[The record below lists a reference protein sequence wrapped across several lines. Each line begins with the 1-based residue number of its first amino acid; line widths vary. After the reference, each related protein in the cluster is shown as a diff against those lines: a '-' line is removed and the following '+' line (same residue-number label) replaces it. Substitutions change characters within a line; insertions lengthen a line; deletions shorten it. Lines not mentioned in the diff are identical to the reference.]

1 MWCFHDLPEFPGN
14 MAFSHSPQCGVRLTD
29 NSALICAAD
38 CWPVQGLPDI
48 LWTADVGPLTLI
60 NNDFFWQ
67 DEFNL
72 LLNLLDLEIA

>member
-1 MWCFHDLPEFPGN
+1 MG
-14 MAFSHSPQCGVRLTD
+14 
-29 NSALICAAD
+29 ALNGTAAD

-72 LLNLLDLEIA
+72 LLNLLDLEIT

>member
-1 MWCFHDLPEFPGN
+1 MYKGR
-14 MAFSHSPQCGVRLTD
+14 VIR
-29 NSALICAAD
+29 AAD

-48 LWTADVGPLTLI
+48 LRTADVGPLTLI